1 MIVSILT
8 MKKTLSYL
16 IFALAFV
23 MPITS
28 GLLAQKK
35 IAEFTVVYNYTMSM
49 AGKENSVVSAT
60 HTVYMN
66 GSLSRSEFNSPLI
79 SLSAIHDATT
89 GTGAILREL
98 SGQKLLIP
106 MKADDWRDRNKRYEG
121 IRYINTNETKTIA
134 GYKCIKA
141 FATTNDSLKITVYY
155 TKELVPDTKD
165 YDAEF
170 KGLDGLPLEYEIQKG
185 NVTIRY
191 VLNSINMNPVPASK
205 FDIPKTGYRVMTYE
219 ESKKLNPG
227 GN

>member
-1 MIVSILT
+1 
-8 MKKTLSYL
+8 MKKSLSYL
-16 IFALAFV
+16 FCVLAFV
-23 MPITS
+23 MPIAN

-66 GSLSRSEFNSPLI
+66 GGLTRSEFNSPLV

-121 IRYINTNETKTIA
+121 IRYTNTNESKIIA

-155 TKELVPDTKD
+155 TKELIPDTKD

-170 KGLDGLPLEYEIQKG
+170 KNLDGLPLEYEIQKG

-227 GN
+227 GS

>member
-1 MIVSILT
+1 MV
-8 MKKTLSYL
+8 
-16 IFALAFV
+16 
-23 MPITS
+23 
-28 GLLAQKK
+28 
-35 IAEFTVVYNYTMSM
+35 
-49 AGKENSVVSAT
+49 GKDNPPVSAT

-66 GSLSRSEFNSPLI
+66 GSMSRSEFNSPLI
-79 SLSAIHDATT
+79 SLSAIHDANT

-106 MKADDWRDRNKRYEG
+106 MNADDWRDRNKRYEG
-121 IRYINTNETKTIA
+121 IHYTNTNETKTIA

-141 FATTNDSLKITVYY
+141 FATTIDSLKITVYY
-155 TKELVPDTKD
+155 TKELIPDTKD

-205 FDIPKTGYRVMTYE
+205 FDIPKAGYRVMTYA

>member
-1 MIVSILT
+1 
-8 MKKTLSYL
+8 MKKTPFYL
-16 IFALAFV
+16 IFGLAISLLF
-23 MPITS
+23 S
-28 GLLAQKK
+28 NGLRAQKK
-35 IAEFTVVYNYTMSM
+35 IAEFTVVYNYTMNM
-49 AGKENSVVSAT
+49 AGKDNPSVSAT
-60 HTVYMN
+60 HTVYIN
-66 GSLSRSEFNSPLI
+66 GSMSRSEFNSPLI

-106 MKADDWRDRNKRYEG
+106 MNADDWRDRNKRYEG
-121 IRYINTNETKTIA
+121 IHYTNTNETKIIA

-155 TKELVPDTKD
+155 TRELIPDTKD

-191 VLNSINMNPVPASK
+191 ILNSINMNPVPASK
-205 FDIPKTGYRVMTYE
+205 FDIPKAGYRVMTYA

-227 GN
+227 GT